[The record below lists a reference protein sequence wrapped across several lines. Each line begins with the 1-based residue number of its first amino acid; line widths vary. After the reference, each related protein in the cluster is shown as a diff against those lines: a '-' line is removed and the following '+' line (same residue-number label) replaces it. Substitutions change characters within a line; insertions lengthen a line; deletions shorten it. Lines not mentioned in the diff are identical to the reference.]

1 MPSTHTLKMI
11 GFGFL
16 SAAIG
21 VILLINAYVLHPPY
35 IYLPIGLAAIMIL
48 IAAVTMLCTQKLT
61 EKLADFFL
69 ADPRTVA
76 FASADLQCPNAV
88 YCHRLGNRPDC
99 GRCRYR
105 HRSCHGI
112 ERLSLQMEFDE
123 KAVTLGSETR

>member
-1 MPSTHTLKMI
+1 MPSTHILKMI

-69 ADPRTVA
+69 VILGLLLLLVPIFNAPMLSTVVVSVIVLIVGVVEIVIGLVMA
-76 FASADLQCPNAV
+76 
-88 YCHRLGNRPDC
+88 
-99 GRCRYR
+99 
-105 HRSCHGI
+105 
-112 ERLSLQMEFDE
+112 
-123 KAVTLGSETR
+123 